1 MNSKSHPKTIA
12 AASKNNCSMPLTNA
26 LADNNNDHYQVG
38 GISLVTK
45 EVHQAFT
52 TGHGVCLITFK
63 WNGGSGIIVKDFH
76 KHNFPPNFHWI
87 LKVEFAFMDWFHCSP
102 LPKHWIDGQRHLF
115 GWVVFMHLLRW
126 LLM

>member
-1 MNSKSHPKTIA
+1 
-12 AASKNNCSMPLTNA
+12 MPLTNA
-26 LADNNNDHYQVG
+26 LADKNNDHYQVG

-87 LKVEFAFMDWFHCSP
+87 LKVEFAFMDWFH
-102 LPKHWIDGQRHLF
+102 
-115 GWVVFMHLLRW
+115 
-126 LLM
+126 